1 MKPIEKYSLTEG
13 QASLYRFYQ
22 LYKDS
27 LAYNMPRVTI
37 VDGKLDVMR
46 FRVAVNELIHGY
58 EVLRMNFQLDGDIP
72 VFMAGGTMEV
82 GVIRNRI

>member
-1 MKPIEKYSLTEG
+1 MKTKPRQKYPLTEG

-27 LAYNMPRVTI
+27 LAYNMPRVMI

-46 FRVAVNELIHGY
+46 FRVAVNELIHRY
-58 EVLRMNFQLDGDIP
+58 EVLRMNFQLDGEIP
-72 VFMAGGTMEV
+72 Y
-82 GVIRNRI
+82 